1 MSLPAGID
9 YQAPLHDLPSSRAP
23 WRLDA
28 ARAAVLVHD
37 LQRYFV
43 TPYADGC
50 PALAGALAAA
60 ERTVRAARA
69 AGVPVIYT
77 AQQGDQDPLDRG
89 LQGDLWGPGMTADPE
104 HTEIVAE
111 VAPAVGDAIVAK
123 HRYSA
128 FARSDLADRL
138 AAAGRDQLVIA
149 GVYAHIGVTA
159 TALDAF
165 QREIQPFLV
174 ADAVADLGAEQHRRA
189 LELIASCCG
198 VVTLAADVTRTFQ
211 AATVA
216 TASGTGAEGV
226 GDPWD
231 DRFQGALA
239 GLLTPDALAVF
250 FADPNADLFELG
262 LDSLR
267 AFDFLDALADDG
279 LDLDFGEFT
288 RSPTLNWLRQQ
299 AGSVAA

>member
-1 MSLPAGID
+1 MTLPVGID
-9 YQAPLHDLPSSRAP
+9 YEAPLHDLPVSRAT
-23 WRLDA
+23 WELDA
-28 ARAAVLVHD
+28 GRAAVLVHD

-43 TPYADGC
+43 TPFTQGC
-50 PALAGALAAA
+50 PALAGALAAT
-60 ERTVRAARA
+60 ERIVQAARA
-69 AGVPVIYT
+69 AGVPVFYT
-77 AQQGDQDPLDRG
+77 AQQGDQDPAVRG
-89 LQGDLWGPGMTADPE
+89 LQGDRWGPGMSTDPAHTA
-104 HTEIVAE
+104 IVAE
-111 VAPAVGDAIVAK
+111 VAPSDTDAIVEK

-128 FARSDLADRL
+128 FGRTDLADRL
-138 AAAGRDQLVIA
+138 AAAGRDQLIIT

-165 QREIQPFLV
+165 QREIHPFVV

-198 VVTLAADVTRTFQ
+198 VVILADDVL
-211 AATVA
+211 
-216 TASGTGAEGV
+216 
-226 GDPWD
+226 
-231 DRFQGALA
+231 GALRSDDA
-239 GLLTPDALAVF
+239 SSEAPDALTAF
-250 FADPNADLFELG
+250 FADPESDLFELG

-288 RSPTLNWLRQQ
+288 RSPTLNWLRRQ